1 MLRDKNL
8 IPLSHQ
14 HQRALALCVRI
25 DRASPI
31 GDGDLDAWQAEIT
44 QLFQAEI
51 GVHFAAEEQ
60 VLFPAAS
67 RFGELVPLVE
77 ELLADHRALREQF
90 RGAGIHNMS
99 ADDLRAFGQRLSTHI
114 RKEERE
120 LFEGLQQRMQQE
132 ELSLLGKQLGD
143 ALTDATQS
151 CLLADPATRLR
162 PAK

>member
-1 MLRDKNL
+1 MLRDKSL

-51 GVHFAAEEQ
+51 GVHFSAEEQ

-67 RFGELVPLVE
+67 RFEELVPLVE
-77 ELLADHRALREQF
+77 ELLADHQALREQF
-90 RGAGIHNMS
+90 RGAGLHNMS
-99 ADDLRAFGQRLSTHI
+99 GDDLRAFGQQFSTHI

-120 LFEGLQQRMQQE
+120 LFEGLQQRMRKE
-132 ELSLLGKQLGD
+132 ELSLLGKQLRD
-143 ALTDATQS
+143 ALTDATQT
-151 CLLADPATRLR
+151 CLLADQATRLR

>member
-31 GDGDLDAWQAEIT
+31 GDGDLDPWQAEIT
-44 QLFQAEI
+44 QLFQTEI
-51 GVHFAAEEQ
+51 AVHFAAEEE

-67 RFGELVPLVE
+67 RFEELVPLVE

-90 RGAGIHNMS
+90 REAGIRNMTEG
-99 ADDLRAFGQRLSTHI
+99 DLRAFGQRLSTHI
-114 RKEERE
+114 RREERE
-120 LFEGLQQRMQQE
+120 LFEGLQQRMEPE
-132 ELSLLGKQLGD
+132 ELSPLGKRLGA
-143 ALTDATQS
+143 ALTDATQT
-151 CLLADPATRLR
+151 CLLADQATRLR